1 MVQLCHL
8 PVDALRYAQ
17 LTSGPEPT
25 GRTRPLPEIP
35 SPRLAYAVVFVAYY
49 SAIAAL
55 YSWREI
61 VDTTT
66 DTALST
72 ATAILTGI
80 GPLVLLAGTLT
91 ALSVEVIMLVEHYL
105 RRRMEKALNEQQAK
119 WESWNARRMEAEEEG
134 RPFDEPPP
142 SGRSKNGARSR

>member
-1 MVQLCHL
+1 M
-8 PVDALRYAQ
+8 
-17 LTSGPEPT
+17 
-25 GRTRPLPEIP
+25 
-35 SPRLAYAVVFVAYY
+35 FVAYY
-49 SAIAAL
+49 GAIAAL

-91 ALSVEVIMLVEHYL
+91 ALSVEVFMLVEHYL
-105 RRRMEKALNEQQAK
+105 RRRMAKAVDEVQAE
-119 WESWNARRMEAEEEG
+119 WESWNARRVAAEKAG

-142 SGRSKNGARSR
+142 SRRSKNGARR

>member
-1 MVQLCHL
+1 M
-8 PVDALRYAQ
+8 
-17 LTSGPEPT
+17 
-25 GRTRPLPEIP
+25 
-35 SPRLAYAVVFVAYY
+35 FVAYY
-49 SAIAAL
+49 GIFAAL

-105 RRRMEKALNEQQAK
+105 RRRMEKAVNKALTEQQAA
-119 WESWNARRMEAEEEG
+119 WESWNERRLEAERAG
-134 RPFDEPPP
+134 RPFNEPPP
-142 SGRSKNGARSR
+142 SRSSKNGAAR

>member
-1 MVQLCHL
+1 M
-8 PVDALRYAQ
+8 
-17 LTSGPEPT
+17 
-25 GRTRPLPEIP
+25 
-35 SPRLAYAVVFVAYY
+35 FVAYY
-49 SAIAAL
+49 GAIAAL

-91 ALSVEVIMLVEHYL
+91 ALSVEVFMLVEHYL
-105 RRRMEKALNEQQAK
+105 RRRMKKALDEQQAE
-119 WESWNARRMEAEEEG
+119 WESWNERRLAAERDG

-142 SGRSKNGARSR
+142 GRSKNGTRR